1 MNDIPL
7 KQVIEAS
14 LENIKQVLNV
24 DTIVG
29 NPINTLND
37 TVIIP
42 VSKVAV
48 GITSGGV
55 DFDSKRNPERAQAH
69 FGGAN
74 GAGMTVT
81 PVAFL
86 VVTKDDVRILNVNQ
100 PSAAAS
106 DNIVGT
112 IADFVDR
119 SPDLIQ
125 RFMDLF
131 PKKNKSDAKKEDKT
145 ESDK

>member
-1 MNDIPL
+1 MNNNDIPL

-29 NPINTLND
+29 SPINTVND

-55 DFDSKRNPERAQAH
+55 DFDSKHNPTRQQAH
-69 FGGAN
+69 FGGGN

-86 VVTKDDVRILNVNQ
+86 VVTKDDVRILNLNQ
-100 PSAAAS
+100 PSALAS

-112 IADFVDR
+112 IADFIDR
-119 SPDLIQ
+119 SPDLVQ
-125 RFMDLF
+125 RFVDLF
-131 PKKNKSDAKKEDKT
+131 SKNKKESTK
-145 ESDK
+145 E

>member
-29 NPINTLND
+29 TPINTLND

-55 DFDSKRNPERAQAH
+55 DYDSKHNPTRSQAH
-69 FGGAN
+69 FGGGN

-86 VVTKDDVRILNVNQ
+86 VVTKDDVRILNLNQ
-100 PSAAAS
+100 PSGTAS

-119 SPDLIQ
+119 SPDLVQ
-125 RFMDLF
+125 RFIDLF
-131 PKKNKSDAKKEDKT
+131 SKKNKSEDKKEDKDQ
-145 ESDK
+145 SDN

>member
-29 NPINTLND
+29 TPINTLND

-55 DFDSKRNPERAQAH
+55 DYDSKHNPGRAQAH
-69 FGGAN
+69 FGGGN

-86 VVTKDDVRILNVNQ
+86 VVTKDDVRILNLNQ
-100 PSAAAS
+100 PTVAAS

-119 SPDLIQ
+119 SPDLVQ

-131 PKKNKSDAKKEDKT
+131 SKKNKSEEKNEDNRQ
-145 ESDK
+145 SDK

>member
-1 MNDIPL
+1 MNNNEIPL

-29 NPINTLND
+29 TPISAPND
-37 TVIIP
+37 TMIIP

-55 DFDSKRNPERAQAH
+55 DFDSKHNPTRQQAH
-69 FGGAN
+69 FGGGN

-86 VVTKDDVRILNVNQ
+86 VVTKDDVRILNLNQ
-100 PSAAAS
+100 PTVVAS
-106 DNIVGT
+106 ENIVGT
-112 IADFVDR
+112 VADFIDR
-119 SPDLIQ
+119 SPDLIK
-125 RFMDLF
+125 RFMELF
-131 PKKNKSDAKKEDKT
+131 PSKKENSVEKT
-145 ESDK
+145 EEKA

>member
-1 MNDIPL
+1 MNNNDIPL

-29 NPINTLND
+29 SPIKTLDD

-55 DFDSKRNPERAQAH
+55 DFDSKHNPSRQQAH

-86 VVTKDDVRILNVNQ
+86 VVTKQDVRLLNINQ
-100 PSAAAS
+100 PAVAS
-106 DNIVGT
+106 ENIVGT
-112 IADFVDR
+112 ISDFIDR
-119 SPDLIQ
+119 SPDLVK
-125 RFMDLF
+125 RFMELF
-131 PKKNKSDAKKEDKT
+131 SKKEKQ
-145 ESDK
+145 EKAE

>member
-1 MNDIPL
+1 MNNNNDIPL

-29 NPINTLND
+29 TPINTLND

-42 VSKVAV
+42 VSKVSV

-55 DFDSKRNPERAQAH
+55 DYDSKHNPTRQQAH

-86 VVTKDDVRILNVNQ
+86 VVTKDDVRILNLNQ
-100 PSAAAS
+100 SGAAS

-112 IADFVDR
+112 IADFVER
-119 SPDLIQ
+119 SPDLVQ

-131 PKKNKSDAKKEDKT
+131 SKKKSDNQAE
-145 ESDK
+145 

>member
-1 MNDIPL
+1 MNNNDIPL
-7 KQVIEAS
+7 KQVIQAS

-29 NPINTLND
+29 TPINTLND
-37 TVIIP
+37 IVIIP

-55 DFDSKRNPERAQAH
+55 DFDSKHNPTRQQAH

-86 VVTKDDVRILNVNQ
+86 VVTKDDVRILNLNQ
-100 PSAAAS
+100 PTVVAS

-112 IADFVDR
+112 IADFVER
-119 SPDLIQ
+119 SPDLVQ
-125 RFMDLF
+125 RFMELF
-131 PKKNKSDAKKEDKT
+131 PKKKKEDTIEEKA
-145 ESDK
+145 E